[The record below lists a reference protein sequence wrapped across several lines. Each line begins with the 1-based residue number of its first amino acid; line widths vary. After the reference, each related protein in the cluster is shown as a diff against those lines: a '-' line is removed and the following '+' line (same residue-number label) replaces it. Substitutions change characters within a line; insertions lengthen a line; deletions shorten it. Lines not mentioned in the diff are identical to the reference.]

1 MPQFADEAAAFVAW
15 RDAVWLY
22 THREVANTKGIP
34 MNRAAFYASLRQR
47 SSGVFGTSL
56 SQQQVIG
63 TEAILDACLRHGVTD
78 PHHVAN
84 VLAQVYHETGGH
96 MLGIKETVYASHKDK
111 NPSDAA
117 VIKRLDAA
125 WAKGQLGSVR
135 TPYWRDGWFGRGPIQ
150 ITHRDN
156 YVKFERILG
165 VPLTKNPALAL
176 DPKIGAD
183 IAVIGM
189 RDGVFRNLRLS
200 QYTFPRDLANPQGT
214 NPRRIVNGND
224 GTDAKVAG
232 YHRAFLKAL
241 SDAGYSGKSA
251 SPAPI
256 EPSPDPTPSPK
267 PSTPPA
273 PKQGDFWSWLKS
285 ILNRMIGRN

>member
-1 MPQFADEAAAFVAW
+1 MNNQRFFA
-15 RDAVWLY
+15 
-22 THREVANTKGIP
+22 G
-34 MNRAAFYASLRQR
+34 LRSR
-47 SSGVFGTSL
+47 NSGVFGTSI
-56 SQQQVIG
+56 SQAQVDGIN
-63 TEAILDACLRHGVTD
+63 ALLASCSRNGVTD
-78 PHHVAN
+78 VQHVAN

-117 VIKRLDAA
+117 VIKRLDTA
-125 WAKGQLGSVR
+125 WAKGQLGKVR
-135 TPYWRDGWFGRGPIQ
+135 APYWRDGWFGRGPVQ
-150 ITHRDN
+150 ITHYDN
-156 YVKFERILG
+156 YLKFERILG

-200 QYTFPRDLANPQGT
+200 QYTFPRDLANPQKT

-241 SDAGYSGKSA
+241 TDAGYSA
-251 SPAPI
+251 TAA
-256 EPSPDPTPSPK
+256 
-267 PSTPPA
+267 PPA
-273 PKQGDFWSWLKS
+273 PAKPAPAPASQPKPEPAPEPDTGGFWAALARILKS
-285 ILNRMIGRN
+285 LMRGGR

>member
-1 MPQFADEAAAFVAW
+1 MDLAKFFA
-15 RDAVWLY
+15 
-22 THREVANTKGIP
+22 G
-34 MNRAAFYASLRQR
+34 LRSR
-47 SSGVFGTSL
+47 GSGVFGTSI
-56 SQQQVIG
+56 SQAQVDGIN
-63 TEAILDACLRHGVTD
+63 ALLASCARNGVTD
-78 PHHVAN
+78 VQHVAN

-117 VIKRLDAA
+117 VIKRLNAA

-200 QYTFPRDLANPQGT
+200 QYTFPRDPANPQGT

-241 SDAGYSGKSA
+241 TDAGYSGKPA
-251 SPAPI
+251 SH
-256 EPSPDPTPSPK
+256 
-267 PSTPPA
+267 STPPA
-273 PKQGDFWSWLKS
+273 PAKPAPVQKPEAAPEPASGKGDS
-285 ILNRMIGRN
+285 IAGATLGIVVLMLIAAAAFILGD